1 MNPAPAQ
8 SPTGRQFASSWSGG
22 HDSALALALALA
34 LDRAVREGGQ
44 VAALFTMFT
53 EGGERSRSHGL
64 LREILARSVDEV
76 LAVTCRSTA

>member
-1 MNPAPAQ
+1 VNPAPAQ

-22 HDSALALALALA
+22 HDSALALA